1 MCLTQCFV
9 AYMKYAH
16 SIDLTVW
23 YGFFSCKL
31 TFYIGYVLDAISPY
45 LLVYISVEKY
55 ISITYQA
62 KSSILRSKRN
72 QLIFLTLLVTFN
84 GLLYI
89 EVPFYYDVIK
99 QDLNFSNQTVTSVYK
114 CTFLS
119 YSEQLTSS
127 YIDLVNRLMVP
138 LALMV
143 CFSSLLISAIF
154 KSRRRVASSSSNE
167 NTQLK
172 RDVRFAVT
180 SFSMNLLFFILNMP
194 VSLIYFFPDAIGSNI
209 VYFSTFYFYFISY
222 AINFYIMIGTNRLFR
237 QEFFSL
243 YTDLKANNSN
253 QMNGITKTRKNNSM
267 ELTARN
273 TRTRQTELRQEMSER
288 V

>member
-84 GLLYI
+84 DLLYI